1 MASIGLAC
9 ISFGV
14 LLSNNNLVSVNAQ
27 EDRLKAPLM
36 TYTNGDAATYYNSID
51 SSKSGNALLS
61 DLYSLNHSK
70 RKSAVGYKEMGTSPS
85 GMFKYTDYDP
95 STVQYDTNGQPYG
108 TKILSFY
115 SGTSTTSW
123 NREHVWPNSRGGG
136 SGGNAGSDWLPDAD
150 IFMPRPTISSENSNR
165 GNSKYVEGM
174 KSSSD
179 GWDPVTAFGVDGCY
193 LNSTSVRGE
202 CARIIFYC
210 MTVNNNLVLDDT
222 NNGGTTGVTMGKLSD
237 LLKWNLEN
245 PVNQREINRNEGG
258 EYLQGNRNAFVDH
271 PEYACKIWGNYNE
284 NTKRIC
290 GASEEAPTTI
300 TLTVDKEVVAVGDK
314 ANITV
319 SVDKGSSQV
328 VWDSSDKTV
337 ATVSNGV
344 VSTIKAGVTEISARS
359 ALDPNVVGKITITV
373 KAVKELSYTGTPTKT
388 SYKSGE
394 YFDSTGLTVTATF
407 TDSSTENVTSL
418 VTWEPSP
425 LYQGL
430 TEVTGK
436 YAGKSVKVS
445 GLTVAKA
452 DPIATKTITFRSNG
466 SDDNNS
472 MTDDQVKA
480 EIIEGA
486 EEVSSISN
494 AVNVYKGKIGLKL
507 GKSSA
512 TGSLEINLKNT
523 FTDVKQIKVKA
534 AQYGSD
540 TSGLIINDQTIEI
553 DSSEE
558 TEYTIDITGNVSTI
572 SIKSSPKRAYLSSI
586 TIVTNDEGGGEDTT
600 IHVSSV
606 ALDKHSLELKSGDTV
621 TLTATVLP
629 ENATNKAITWLS
641 TNEEVA
647 IVNNGVVTAKN
658 VGYARIIAKSVD
670 GNITD
675 ECEVTVINNGE
686 EPLPK
691 PKKGCNGSII
701 ASSVVVS
708 STSLAGLTILFF
720 RKKREK

>member
-1 MASIGLAC
+1 MKTKPIKFLMASIGLAC

-36 TYTNGDAATYYNSID
+36 TYTNGDAATYYNGID

-436 YAGKSVKVS
+436 YAGKSIKVS

-558 TEYTIDITGNVSTI
+558 TEYT
-572 SIKSSPKRAYLSSI
+572 
-586 TIVTNDEGGGEDTT
+586 
-600 IHVSSV
+600 
-606 ALDKHSLELKSGDTV
+606 
-621 TLTATVLP
+621 
-629 ENATNKAITWLS
+629 
-641 TNEEVA
+641 
-647 IVNNGVVTAKN
+647 
-658 VGYARIIAKSVD
+658 
-670 GNITD
+670 
-675 ECEVTVINNGE
+675 
-686 EPLPK
+686 
-691 PKKGCNGSII
+691 
-701 ASSVVVS
+701 
-708 STSLAGLTILFF
+708 
-720 RKKREK
+720 